1 MGRNYTLDLTA
12 SSEFIFDEVIKDAR
26 KDGFQIEEADRME
39 MKVSLVKESPFDFL
53 FGLGSK
59 TVKLD
64 FDPVTNISSI
74 VKISHNGDEKLD
86 SQVISIIHRCE
97 SRFRSPV
104 PRANQGSVVSEKII
118 IREVVK
124 IPCPYCNC
132 LIENTVDSCPNC
144 GGKPTWK

>member
-1 MGRNYTLDLTA
+1 MGRKYTLELMA
-12 SSEFIFDEVIKDAR
+12 SSEFIFDEVIKEAR
-26 KDGFQIEEADRME
+26 KEGFQIEEADRME

-59 TVKLD
+59 TVNLD
-64 FDPVTNISSI
+64 FDPKSNVTAI

-86 SQVISIIHRCE
+86 SVVISLIRSAE
-97 SRFRSPV
+97 SHFRPVSAPV
-104 PRANQGSVVSEKII
+104 PMPTTVSEKII

>member
-1 MGRNYTLDLTA
+1 
-12 SSEFIFDEVIKDAR
+12 
-26 KDGFQIEEADRME
+26 ME

-64 FDPVTNISSI
+64 FDPVTNVSSL

-97 SRFRSPV
+97 NRFKAPAQRS
-104 PRANQGSVVSEKII
+104 NQGSVVSEKII